1 MKKSKK
7 KKKIREREREREI
20 PSVSGENGTFCLFER
35 NREKYYYITPTGEE
49 INCW

>member
-7 KKKIREREREREI
+7 KKKSEREREREI

-35 NREKYYYITPTGEE
+35 NREEYYEITPTGVE